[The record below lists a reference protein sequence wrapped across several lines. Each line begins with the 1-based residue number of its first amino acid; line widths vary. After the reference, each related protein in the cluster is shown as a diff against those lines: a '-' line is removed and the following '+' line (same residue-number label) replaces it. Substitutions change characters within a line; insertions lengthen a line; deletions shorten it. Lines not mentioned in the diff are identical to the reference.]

1 VARSAETERVKVV
14 ASNRR
19 ARRNYT
25 VVETLEAGLALLG
38 SEVKS
43 LREGR
48 LDLKDSYGLIKGGE
62 AFLVGAYIGPYEFA
76 RDGGHEPERE
86 RKLLLHRREI
96 DRIGGQIAEKGLT
109 LVPLQVYFK
118 EGKAKVE
125 LGLAKGKTSYDKR
138 ETLRRRDADRE
149 VERAMARARKP
160 RT

>member
-1 VARSAETERVKVV
+1 MARSAQTERVKVV

-19 ARRNYT
+19 AHRNYS

-48 LDLKDSYGLIKGGE
+48 LDLKDSYVLIKRGE
-62 AFLVGAYIGPYEFA
+62 AFLVGAYVAPYEFA

-96 DRIGGQIAEKGLT
+96 DRIAGQIAEKGLT
-109 LVPLQVYFK
+109 VVPLQVYFK
-118 EGKAKVE
+118 DGKAKVE

-138 ETLRRRDADRE
+138 ETLKERDADRE

>member
-1 VARSAETERVKVV
+1 VARSAQTERVKVV

-19 ARRNYT
+19 ARRNYS
-25 VVETLEAGLALLG
+25 VVETLEAGLSLLG

-138 ETLRRRDADRE
+138 ETLRERDADRE

-160 RT
+160 RS